1 MVEKNKKAVISE
13 YVGMVVELDLLLL
26 DNMTCDHR
34 LVEQIESDGIYV
46 DIDKL
51 KAHVDNVRIHLESGL
66 LLQRDIE
73 YVQYVHNDVK
83 NMLDYVNYLQVKN
96 ARLQAGF
103 KWSGIDELLELL

>member
-1 MVEKNKKAVISE
+1 
-13 YVGMVVELDLLLL
+13 LDLLLL

-34 LVEQIESDGIYV
+34 LVEQIESDGLYV

-73 YVQYVHNDVK
+73 YVQYVHDDVK
-83 NMLDYVNYLQVKN
+83 NMLDYVNIYRYEMLDY
-96 ARLQAGF
+96 RLVSNGQA
-103 KWSGIDELLELL
+103 